1 MGWTCSLAGETINA
15 NRILVGK
22 YHEKQTLGR
31 LRRGGRI
38 AVKWIFGKWV
48 VRMGGGWNWLRIMS
62 NGGLWYWLCSFLRFC
77 TTVLI
82 SLMFPVTGLSCL
94 QNKCSF

>member
-1 MGWTCSLAGETINA
+1 MGWTCSLAGETTNV

-22 YHEKQTLGR
+22 YHGKQTLGR

-48 VRMGGGWNWLRIMS
+48 VRMGGELAQDYVQW
-62 NGGLWYWLCSFLRFC
+62 LWYWLCSFL